1 MKNLIRNLFI
11 FLLIFL
17 VIASIFSLFNIRS
30 KKTEEIN
37 LNQLV
42 KQINEEKIKSIVVED
57 AKLTITTI
65 EDQKQIVYKEEK
77 ETLSDLFEN
86 YQIPLEKRA
95 KISVTVKSSS
105 SKNVWLTIILPLLI
119 PLLFIIGFFYFMMRQ
134 VRGASNRALT
144 FGQVKPEQAGMK
156 NKKVRVT
163 FKDVAGIKEAK
174 EEIMEVVEFLRSPQK
189 FTAVGAKIPKGVL
202 LLGPPGTGKTLLARA
217 VAGEA
222 KVPFFHISGSEFVE
236 MFVGVGASRV
246 RSLFDKAK
254 KEVPCIVFIDEL
266 DAVGRQRGAG
276 LGGSHDERE
285 QTLNQILVEMDGF
298 EPNLGLVVLA
308 ATNRPDILDPALLRP
323 GRFDRRI
330 ILDMPDI
337 KDRTEILKIHAQ
349 GKPFADSV
357 SLKKIAERTPG
368 FSGADLANLLN
379 EAAILTARLGK
390 GKIGMP
396 EILESVE
403 KVMLGPERKSH
414 LLSEKEKEITAYH
427 EAGHALVAHLLPH
440 CDPVQKVSIIARGM
454 AAGYTLKIPEKD
466 KYLHTKSEFT
476 DDLAAFLGGYAAEKA
491 KFGEVTT
498 GAANDLKQATALAR
512 KLVTKYGMSSLL
524 GPRTFGLKE
533 ELIFLGRE
541 ISERRDYSEETARL
555 IDEEVSKFIT
565 SAYQQAQKIIKTN
578 KKTLDKVA
586 KLLLK
591 KETLER
597 PEFEKLFK

>member
-37 LNQLV
+37 LDQLV

-65 EDQKQIVYKEEK
+65 EDQEQIAYKEEK

-95 KISVTVKSSS
+95 KISVTVKSGSG
-105 SKNVWLTIILPLLI
+105 KNVWLTIILPLLI

-134 VRGASNRALT
+134 IRGASNRALT
-144 FGQVKPEQAGMK
+144 FGQVKAKQGGMK
-156 NKKVRVT
+156 NKKVQVT

-174 EEIMEVVEFLRSPQK
+174 EEIMEVVEFLRSPRK

-337 KDRTEILKIHAQ
+337 KDRAEILKIHAQ
-349 GKPFADSV
+349 GKPFSDSV

-379 EAAILTARLGK
+379 EAAILTARRGK
-390 GKIGMP
+390 GKIGMS

-414 LLSEKEKEITAYH
+414 LLSEKERKITAYH

-476 DDLAAFLGGYAAEKA
+476 DNLAAFLGGYAAEKA

-555 IDEEVSKFIT
+555 IDKEVSKFIT

-578 KKTLDKVA
+578 KKSLEKIA

-597 PEFEKLFK
+597 PEFERLFK